1 MLEFT
6 PNDEDDM
13 LDEEEHPPLFV
24 GVSEYKNSDNEEDDN
39 GVISV

>member
-13 LDEEEHPPLFV
+13 LDEDEEDHPSLFV
-24 GVSEYKNSDNEEDDN
+24 GVSEYKNSDNKEDEIN
-39 GVISV
+39 